1 MNRLEER
8 LRDAFGA
15 AAETVRPESAAG
27 LRARPATTGTRRL
40 APLAA
45 AAAVAVIVIGA
56 SVSTPLL
63 LAGGQHARP
72 SSTGTEASSATP
84 VGAPASVQV
93 LPMVVGMSVN
103 QGTAS
108 LAAAGLQVTVTW
120 AASAAVAPG
129 TVIAEE
135 PAGGTHVPVGTIV
148 AVTVSTGTSPSVTIT
163 LQPTRLVTVSADA
176 VTIRIPR
183 AWRPTS
189 GIRPVVGYHGV
200 SGWVQVQGV
209 TEPAGVR
216 AACTGVAA
224 HSVSHYGRRPAI
236 RYLRI
241 DGRPGCEIVPGMS
254 AGGTAAPMISALV
267 EYRSPLTHGAN
278 FLLISADPADL
289 LGMIRSI
296 RVHH

>member
-1 MNRLEER
+1 M
-8 LRDAFGA
+8 
-15 AAETVRPESAAG
+15 
-27 LRARPATTGTRRL
+27 
-40 APLAA
+40 
-45 AAAVAVIVIGA
+45 
-56 SVSTPLL
+56 
-63 LAGGQHARP
+63 
-72 SSTGTEASSATP
+72 
-84 VGAPASVQV
+84 
-93 LPMVVGMSVN
+93 
-103 QGTAS
+103 
-108 LAAAGLQVTVTW
+108 
-120 AASAAVAPG
+120 
-129 TVIAEE
+129 
-135 PAGGTHVPVGTIV
+135 
-148 AVTVSTGTSPSVTIT
+148 TIT